1 MDSLWSLQV
10 ALAADVGKHV
20 EELMTYFTHTFKV
33 DPSGALLCVQQVTPS
48 LAHGNLS
55 LACFLFQLLNAL
67 FGMNAAAQHTFL
79 HSPFLSSLT
88 FDLSPL
94 YR

>member
-1 MDSLWSLQV
+1 M
-10 ALAADVGKHV
+10 ALAADVGKYV

-33 DPSGALLCVQQVTPS
+33 DPSGALLCVQQVS
-48 LAHGNLS
+48 LLLTYWQLVTHL
-55 LACFLFQLLNAL
+55 LLQLLNAL

-94 YR
+94 HR

>member
-1 MDSLWSLQV
+1 M
-10 ALAADVGKHV
+10 ALAADVGKYV

-33 DPSGALLCVQQVTPS
+33 DPSGALLCVQQVS
-48 LAHGNLS
+48 LS
-55 LACFLFQLLNAL
+55 LTYWQLVTHLLFQLLNAL

-94 YR
+94 HR